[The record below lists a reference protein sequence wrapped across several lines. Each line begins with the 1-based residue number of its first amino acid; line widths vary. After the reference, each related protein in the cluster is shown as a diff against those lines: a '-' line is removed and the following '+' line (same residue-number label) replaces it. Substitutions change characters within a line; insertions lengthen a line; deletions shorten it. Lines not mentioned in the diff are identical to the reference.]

1 MKLREREKKNKRE
14 EEGRRGERERE
25 RLYTRTVKPVRAQ
38 ALASTRARARAPFT
52 ALIKY
57 LFCAKSYLV
66 LCETFYSAEYRIRVK
81 RRCSFCSKGKSNVLH
96 TH

>member
-25 RLYTRTVKPVRAQ
+25 TLYTYGKTCSRP
-38 ALASTRARARAPFT
+38 SAREYARAPFT